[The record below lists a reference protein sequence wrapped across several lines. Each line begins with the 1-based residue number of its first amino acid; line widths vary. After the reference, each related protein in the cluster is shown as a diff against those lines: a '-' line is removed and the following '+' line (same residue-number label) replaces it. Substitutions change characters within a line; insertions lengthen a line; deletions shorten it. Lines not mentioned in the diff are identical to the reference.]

1 METLIKHELNLRK
14 EPGSAP
20 ADPPST
26 QGDGARA
33 HPSELNVALR
43 RARPKRDQYPS
54 VSENTP
60 ARERRFVA
68 RVVLPWTSRLATLV
82 IALVTVLISVVA
94 WGHYVMAPWTRDGRI
109 RAQVASVAPQISGQI
124 TELRIAD
131 NQFVHKG
138 DVLYVIDPFDFE
150 VALRTNTASLK
161 QKAADL
167 QVKEVQSERRQHL
180 SSLATTPEEQ
190 QIYKGTAIQAKAG
203 FEAVQQ
209 QVAQAEI
216 NLSRTQ
222 IRSPVNGYVTNLLL
236 RVGDYAHQG
245 ATSVSI
251 IDTDSYWVDGYFEE
265 TQMARV
271 CVGDRA
277 EVKLMGYSSPI
288 VGHVT
293 TVTRG
298 VSVSNAAAGAQGLP
312 NVDPVYTW
320 VRLAQRVPVRI
331 AIDAV
336 PTDVPLVS
344 GMTATVTIRDDS
356 DADQSSRF
364 GRLRREVTTS
374 LSDVFNG
381 PSARPGCIPAIT
393 TERGATQ
400 SLPSTQGQ
408 PSLTPEEINPGL
420 APGLNASPQDV
431 RLPTN
436 TAGRKVRG
444 TNRLPVGSSSLLGAP

>member
-1 METLIKHELNLRK
+1 
-14 EPGSAP
+14 
-20 ADPPST
+20 
-26 QGDGARA
+26 
-33 HPSELNVALR
+33 
-43 RARPKRDQYPS
+43 
-54 VSENTP
+54 
-60 ARERRFVA
+60 
-68 RVVLPWTSRLATLV
+68 
-82 IALVTVLISVVA
+82 
-94 WGHYVMAPWTRDGRI
+94 
-109 RAQVASVAPQISGQI
+109 
-124 TELRIAD
+124 
-131 NQFVHKG
+131 
-138 DVLYVIDPFDFE
+138 
-150 VALRTNTASLK
+150 
-161 QKAADL
+161 
-167 QVKEVQSERRQHL
+167 
-180 SSLATTPEEQ
+180 
-190 QIYKGTAIQAKAG
+190 
-203 FEAVQQ
+203 
-209 QVAQAEI
+209 
-216 NLSRTQ
+216 
-222 IRSPVNGYVTNLLL
+222 
-236 RVGDYAHQG
+236 
-245 ATSVSI
+245 
-251 IDTDSYWVDGYFEE
+251 
-265 TQMARV
+265 MARV
-271 CVGDRA
+271 CVGKRA

-336 PTDVPLVS
+336 PPDVPLVS
-344 GMTATVTIRDDS
+344 GMTATVTIRDGS

-420 APGLNASPQDV
+420 GPGLNASPQDV

-444 TNRLPVGSSSLLGAP
+444 KISDD